1 MTNNQPV
8 KPEAQ
13 QNTEATEATTEA
25 APAAEESKRL
35 PNSKAVIA
43 YLAELFPACF
53 NTSGDALP
61 LKIGIFEDLAKRLE
75 GDEKVSKTRLRTAL
89 RQYTNSWRY
98 LRSVKAGVNRVD
110 LDGAEAGVI
119 EAEHESHAQ
128 ETLAASQAKVQ
139 EAKKAQREAKKQE
152 AEAKPARR
160 IPKRA
165 VRKGPQTSRSNKAEP
180 KPKAVVAMKEAVDA
194 AALTV
199 GQRVALKIGKNP
211 MEATVTTIDKSEAQV
226 QLDTGMTIKVSIAEL
241 HQV

>member
-1 MTNNQPV
+1 M
-8 KPEAQ
+8 
-13 QNTEATEATTEA
+13 
-25 APAAEESKRL
+25 APAAEETKRL

-53 NTSGDALP
+53 TTSGDALP

-75 GDEKVSKTRLRTAL
+75 NDEKVSKTRLRTAL

-98 LRSVKAGVNRVD
+98 LRSVKAGAVRVD

-119 EAEHESHAQ
+119 EAEHEAHAQ

-139 EAKKAQREAKKQE
+139 EAKKAQREANKKE
-152 AEAKPARR
+152 AEAKQPRR
-160 IPKRA
+160 TPKRA
-165 VRKGPQTSRSNKAEP
+165 VRKGTKPVRTKKAEP
-180 KPKAVVAMKEAVDA
+180 KPKAEVALKETVDA
-194 AALTV
+194 TALTV
-199 GQRVALKIGKNP
+199 GQRVALKLGNNP